1 MKREE
6 AEALVRRLAA
16 EHPDRVT
23 HRWVAQEMDGGER
36 RVVKL
41 KLPGQRGPLTE
52 EVRADPTPTKPPN
65 ESLGPFFDESSAG

>member
-6 AEALVRRLAA
+6 AEALVRQLAA
-16 EHPDRVT
+16 EHPDRAT
-23 HRWVAQEMDGGER
+23 HRWLAQEVDDHEW

-52 EVRADPTPTKPPN
+52 EVRADPTPMEPPN
-65 ESLGPFFDESSAG
+65 ESPGPFFDEPSAG